1 MVLWSSRTAKAIQTN
16 PVLDGGEEKRGEGG
30 VEGWGCGTR
39 EMAERLRAPTTLGED
54 PVQFPTSTG

>member
-30 VEGWGCGTR
+30 VEGRGGGTR
-39 EMAERLRAPTTLGED
+39 EMAERLRTPTTLRED